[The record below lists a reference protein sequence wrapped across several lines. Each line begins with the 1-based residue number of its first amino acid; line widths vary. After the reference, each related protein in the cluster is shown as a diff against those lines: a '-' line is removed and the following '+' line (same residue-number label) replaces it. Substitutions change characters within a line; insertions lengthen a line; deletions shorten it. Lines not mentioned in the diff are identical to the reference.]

1 MTKNVDKFLLCRP
14 YVRIWALVS
23 GRFFAGVVDRQVQH
37 HIGTQEE
44 KHPKDYMGLRKVTY
58 NIPPVAADASLLLST
73 NR

>member
-1 MTKNVDKFLLCRP
+1 MLISSCSVDP
-14 YVRIWALVS
+14 TS
-23 GRFFAGVVDRQVQH
+23 GFEHLYQVDVFAGVVDRQVQH